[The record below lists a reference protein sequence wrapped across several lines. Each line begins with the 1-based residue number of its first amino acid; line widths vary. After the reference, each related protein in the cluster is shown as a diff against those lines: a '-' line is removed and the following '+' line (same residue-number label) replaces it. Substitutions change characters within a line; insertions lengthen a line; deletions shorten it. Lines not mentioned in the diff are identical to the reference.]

1 MKQLI
6 IVRKDLHMSIAKFA
20 VQCCHASMA
29 FIKENICSEIEGCYN
44 YHDDYDDRDDS
55 YNSRDIV
62 EFSNEEINW
71 FEDTQTKII
80 CEAKNKNKL
89 LKCKEYASELG
100 LKEDEDYFI
109 IRDRCFTELIP
120 EEIDEEGNKCT
131 ITAIG
136 FRPLQ
141 NDIAEKIS
149 KHYQLY
155 K

>member
-29 FIKENICSEIEGCYN
+29 FIKENIHSEYQIPFYYDEYS
-44 YHDDYDDRDDS
+44 DYDDT
-55 YNSRDIV
+55 YPRDIV
-62 EFSNEEINW
+62 EFSYEEINW
-71 FEDTQTKII
+71 FEETQTKII

-100 LKEDEDYFI
+100 LKENEDYFI
-109 IRDRCFTELIP
+109 IRDMCFTELTP
-120 EEIDEEGNKCT
+120 EEIDEDGNKCT

-141 NDIAEKIS
+141 DKIAEKIS